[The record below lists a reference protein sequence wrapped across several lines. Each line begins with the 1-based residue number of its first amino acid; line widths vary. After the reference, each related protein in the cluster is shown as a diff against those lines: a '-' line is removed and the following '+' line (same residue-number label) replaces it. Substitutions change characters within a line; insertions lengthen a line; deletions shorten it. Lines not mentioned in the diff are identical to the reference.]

1 MLNCFEI
8 HSALELSRTA
18 LLCCRLAA
26 SRLYEA
32 ARWQLATFHT
42 VRQTNRLTY
51 IPALHLYCIPGIW
64 TSKNKSIELFTL
76 KKAIGSYSNKDGDG
90 YENVT

>member
-1 MLNCFEI
+1 MLHHFEI

-18 LLCCRLAA
+18 LLCYRLADL
-26 SRLYEA
+26 RLREA

-51 IPALHLYCIPGIW
+51 IPAPHLHCIPGIW
-64 TSKNKSIELFTL
+64 TSKRNLL
-76 KKAIGSYSNKDGDG
+76 SYLP
-90 YENVT
+90 